1 MLLLK
6 IQNCFLFLPAYLL
19 THRIMTKY
27 KQMHFSLW
35 SMTVLAFAA
44 ILSAGCSKADDIT
57 DEIPE
62 SDGWQTE
69 ISDLRSRWK
78 QANLDGV
85 HEKIIEMTR
94 PYLQEA
100 LRRKDTVTAI
110 NCLLSIAQ
118 AYIFIEDKDSVK
130 AYLDLS
136 EKLDNGN
143 IGSELSA
150 MLDNILGIYTMKF
163 ESDYSRAL
171 EYFLSGYSEIQGTDN
186 YRNQI
191 AFLGN
196 IVSIFYTQ
204 SDPNGLTYAREA
216 WALANDCEM
225 EDFSLCLASISM
237 AQMLF
242 ITGETDSSAC
252 YIDRAEYY
260 AKKDGIKLA
269 YSLIALIDADINA
282 MHGNAAAADS
292 LYTEAMKYFQ
302 YAEPGTIGL
311 CYLHYGRFCEET
323 GHTGK
328 AMGLYRKGIELSY
341 YRKNVE
347 LRHRFL
353 YHIALLAN
361 EQGETEEALD
371 ASLRYVM
378 LNDELSYMRK
388 TQDFNSLIL
397 KNRQMEYDNEIQ
409 AKELALLRADKKIYT
424 SVFITAIVIISLLFV
439 LLLYMRRNRMYRLL
453 SMQYNNFV
461 QRIDNENIRQAP
473 EGDMQRGTE
482 AEDAADAELY
492 KRIED
497 LMKNG
502 KFYSNK
508 DISLKT
514 LSDAL
519 DTNRTYVSRAINKY
533 ADMNFYNYI
542 NMHRIMEAA
551 RLMSS
556 PSFDTPLKVLADE
569 LGFSS
574 VSAFYKAFS
583 KETGCT
589 AARYRKEISMSMKKK
604 AV

>member
-1 MLLLK
+1 
-6 IQNCFLFLPAYLL
+6 
-19 THRIMTKY
+19 
-27 KQMHFSLW
+27 
-35 SMTVLAFAA
+35 
-44 ILSAGCSKADDIT
+44 
-57 DEIPE
+57 
-62 SDGWQTE
+62 
-69 ISDLRSRWK
+69 
-78 QANLDGV
+78 
-85 HEKIIEMTR
+85 MTR

-110 NCLLSIAQ
+110 NCLLSITQ

-136 EKLDNGN
+136 EKLYNGN
-143 IGSELSA
+143 IGDELSA

-171 EYFLSGYSEIQGTDN
+171 EYFLNGYGTIKDTDN

-204 SDPNGLTYAREA
+204 SDPNGLAYAREA
-216 WALANDCEM
+216 WTLANRHDM
-225 EDFSLCLASISM
+225 EDFSLCLAGVSM

-242 ITGETDSSAC
+242 VTGETDSSSY
-252 YIDRAEYY
+252 YIDKAEYY

-282 MHGNAAAADS
+282 LHGNVTAADS
-292 LYTEAMKYFQ
+292 LYTEAAKYFD

-311 CYLHYGRFCEET
+311 CYLHYGRFCEANGQT
-323 GHTGK
+323 RK
-328 AMGLYRKGIELSY
+328 AMELYRKGAEISY
-341 YRKNVE
+341 QSKNVE
-347 LRHRFL
+347 LRHRIL
-353 YHIALLAN
+353 YYIALLAN
-361 EQGETEEALD
+361 EQGNTEEALE
-371 ASLRYVM
+371 ASLKYVM
-378 LNDELSYMRK
+378 LNDELSYTRK

-424 SVFITAIVIISLLFV
+424 SVFITVTVIISLLFV
-439 LLLYMRRNRMYRLL
+439 ILLYLRRNRMYRLL
-453 SMQYNNFV
+453 SVQYNNFV
-461 QRIDNENIRQAP
+461 QRINNENSHHQPSRTDGNRQQ
-473 EGDMQRGTE
+473 GNN
-482 AEDAADAELY
+482 AEDASDAELY
-492 KRIED
+492 SRIES
-497 LMKNG
+497 LMKNE

-519 DTNRTYVSRAINKY
+519 ETNRTYVSRAINKY
-533 ADMNFYNYI
+533 ANMNFYNYI

-551 RLMSS
+551 RQMSL

-604 AV
+604 TA

>member
-1 MLLLK
+1 
-6 IQNCFLFLPAYLL
+6 
-19 THRIMTKY
+19 
-27 KQMHFSLW
+27 
-35 SMTVLAFAA
+35 
-44 ILSAGCSKADDIT
+44 
-57 DEIPE
+57 
-62 SDGWQTE
+62 
-69 ISDLRSRWK
+69 
-78 QANLDGV
+78 
-85 HEKIIEMTR
+85 MTR

-361 EQGETEEALD
+361 GQGETEEALD

-574 VSAFYKAFS
+574 VSVFYKAFS

>member
-1 MLLLK
+1 MFIVISRYRKMKTTHILHTMLFCC
-6 IQNCFLFLPAYLL
+6 ILPA
-19 THRIMTKY
+19 
-27 KQMHFSLW
+27 
-35 SMTVLAFAA
+35 
-44 ILSAGCSKADDIT
+44 LSFITTGCSDADST
-57 DEIPE
+57 ANTETV
-62 SDGWQTE
+62 SDSDTWHTE
-69 ISDLRSRWK
+69 ISDLRARWK
-78 QANLDGV
+78 QANLDGE
-85 HEKIIEMTR
+85 HERIIEMTR

-110 NCLLSIAQ
+110 NCLLSITQ

-136 EKLDNGN
+136 EKLYNGN
-143 IGSELSA
+143 IGDELSA

-171 EYFLSGYSEIQGTDN
+171 EYFLNGYGTIKDTDN

-204 SDPNGLTYAREA
+204 SDPNGLAYAREA
-216 WALANDCEM
+216 WTLANRHDM
-225 EDFSLCLASISM
+225 EDFSLCLAGVSM

-242 ITGETDSSAC
+242 VTGETDSSSY
-252 YIDRAEYY
+252 YIDKAEYY

-282 MHGNAAAADS
+282 LHGNVTAADS
-292 LYTEAMKYFQ
+292 LYTEAAKYFD

-311 CYLHYGRFCEET
+311 CYLHYGRFCEANGQT
-323 GHTGK
+323 RK
-328 AMGLYRKGIELSY
+328 AMELYRKGAEISY
-341 YRKNVE
+341 QSKNVE
-347 LRHRFL
+347 LRHRIL
-353 YHIALLAN
+353 YYIALLAN
-361 EQGETEEALD
+361 EQGNTEEALE
-371 ASLRYVM
+371 ASLKYVM
-378 LNDELSYMRK
+378 LNDELSYTRK

-424 SVFITAIVIISLLFV
+424 SVFITVTVIISLLFV
-439 LLLYMRRNRMYRLL
+439 ILLYLRRNRMYRLL
-453 SMQYNNFV
+453 SVQYNNFV
-461 QRIDNENIRQAP
+461 QRINNENSHHQPSRTDGNRQQ
-473 EGDMQRGTE
+473 GNN
-482 AEDAADAELY
+482 AEDASDAELY
-492 KRIED
+492 SRIES
-497 LMKNG
+497 LMKNE

-519 DTNRTYVSRAINKY
+519 ETNRTYVSRAINKY
-533 ADMNFYNYI
+533 ANMNFYNYI

-551 RLMSS
+551 RQMSL

-604 AV
+604 TA